1 MKGAAIAE
9 TRETRYAS
17 SGVIVAINLL
27 ASATDITHQAVP
39 ETIVAKSGHIID
51 ATTARMREMKT
62 VVKMVAKE
70 ITTGDD

>member
-9 TRETRYAS
+9 TRETRFAS
-17 SGVIVAINLL
+17 SGIIVAINLL
-27 ASATDITHQAVP
+27 ASATDITLKAVP
-39 ETIVAKSGHIID
+39 ETIDAKSGHID
-51 ATTARMREMKT
+51 ATTGRTRDMKT